1 MHLSTNLTYNGAKPT
16 IKDLQNPNPAQQ
28 LPTLDR
34 KANSRLPTTPDP
46 QPNTKHK
53 TQTGT
58 NVAV

>member
-16 IKDLQNPNPAQQ
+16 VNDLQNPNPAQQ

-34 KANSRLPTTPDP
+34 E
-46 QPNTKHK
+46 TKPRFTSIQALTLTQ